1 MTRIAINKKRLLQ
14 IVPLGYTSIWELER
28 AGKFPA
34 SFLLTEKTRVWWEDE
49 VQKWLHDR
57 QANPIN
63 QTNNPDVRKRYAR
76 PVKR

>member
-34 SFLLTEKTRVWWEDE
+34 SFLLTEKTRVWYLDE
-49 VQKWLHDR
+49 IEEWLEQR
-57 QANPIN
+57 
-63 QTNNPDVRKRYAR
+63 RAR
-76 PVKR
+76 LYPRTTCPTCASARGQ

>member
-34 SFLLTEKTRVWWEDE
+34 SFLLTEKTRVWYLDE
-49 VQKWLHDR
+49 IEEWLEQR
-57 QANPIN
+57 RTAPIANGKL
-63 QTNNPDVRKRYAR
+63 PDVRKRRTR

>member
-34 SFLLTEKTRVWWEDE
+34 SFLITEKTRVWYLDE
-49 VQKWLHDR
+49 IEEWMEQRRAKAVPQ
-57 QANPIN
+57 
-63 QTNNPDVRKRYAR
+63 NNLPDVRKRHTR
-76 PVKR
+76 PVRR

>member
-34 SFLLTEKTRVWWEDE
+34 SFLLTERTRV
-49 VQKWLHDR
+49 
-57 QANPIN
+57 
-63 QTNNPDVRKRYAR
+63 
-76 PVKR
+76 